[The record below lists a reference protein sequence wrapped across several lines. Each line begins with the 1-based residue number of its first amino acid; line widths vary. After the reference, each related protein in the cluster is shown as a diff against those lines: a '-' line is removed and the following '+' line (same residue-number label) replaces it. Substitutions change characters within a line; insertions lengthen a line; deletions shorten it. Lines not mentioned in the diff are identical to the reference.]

1 VQWYEA
7 TSKKLEVGHRYSH
20 QELIRL
26 LKSDYP
32 QMRNSSYHWAVC
44 GMLKSG
50 NLTKVARNVYVVQ
63 SEREKPTYHPAY
75 SDLAAKL
82 TAQIS
87 DKYPSVS
94 FTVFETALMNDFLN
108 HLVAQNTV
116 FIQVEKDV
124 SVFVFRFLQELG
136 YEHLLYKPKKA
147 DYALY
152 WEKDCIVVT
161 DMISEAP
168 LSASEPHEICLEKTL
183 VDMYCDKLI
192 SSAYSKSEYP
202 EVLKQAMETYHIE
215 PTKMMRYARRRGRED
230 EMKKILE
237 EIEDA
242 EA

>member
-1 VQWYEA
+1 MPWYEA

-20 QELIRL
+20 QELIEL

-32 QMRNSSYHWAVC
+32 HMRETSCHWAVC
-44 GMLKSG
+44 GMLKNG
-50 NLTKVARNVYVVQ
+50 AITKIARNVYVVQ
-63 SEREKPTYHPAY
+63 NEREKPVYRPAY
-75 SDLAAKL
+75 SELAAKL
-82 TAQIS
+82 IAQIS
-87 DKYPSVS
+87 DKFPSVH
-94 FTVFETALMNDFLN
+94 FTVFESALMNDFLN

-116 FIQVEKDV
+116 FVQAEKDI
-124 SVFVFRFLQELG
+124 SIFIFRFLQELG
-136 YEHLLYKPKKA
+136 YAHLLYKPNKA

-168 LSASEPHEICLEKTL
+168 LSASVPHEICLEKML

-215 PTKMMRYARRRGRED
+215 STKMMRYARRRGRED

-237 EIEDA
+237 EIEAA

>member
-1 VQWYEA
+1 MSE
-7 TSKKLEVGHRYSH
+7 
-20 QELIRL
+20 
-26 LKSDYP
+26 
-32 QMRNSSYHWAVC
+32 NSYHWAVC

-50 NLTKVARNVYVVQ
+50 NLTKVALNIYVVQ
-63 SEREKPTYHPAY
+63 NEREKLAYRPAY

-82 TAQIS
+82 MTQIS
-87 DKYPSVS
+87 EKYPSAH

-116 FIQVEKDV
+116 FVRVEKDI
-124 SVFVFRFLQELG
+124 SVFDFRFLQELG

-168 LSASEPHEICLEKTL
+168 LSASAPQEICLEKML

-202 EVLKQAMETYHIE
+202 EVL
-215 PTKMMRYARRRGRED
+215 
-230 EMKKILE
+230 
-237 EIEDA
+237 
-242 EA
+242 

>member
-1 VQWYEA
+1 MQWYEA

-63 SEREKPTYHPAY
+63 NEREKPLYRPA
-75 SDLAAKL
+75 
-82 TAQIS
+82 
-87 DKYPSVS
+87 YPSVC

-116 FIQVEKDV
+116 FIQVDKDV

-168 LSASEPHEICLEKTL
+168 LSATAPHEICLEKML

-215 PTKMMRYARRRGRED
+215 STKMMRYARRRGRED

>member
-1 VQWYEA
+1 MQWYKA
-7 TSKKLEVGHRYSH
+7 TSKKLEAGHRYSN
-20 QELIRL
+20 QELIKL

-32 QMRNSSYHWAVC
+32 HMRETSCHWAVC
-44 GMLKSG
+44 GMLKG
-50 NLTKVARNVYVVQ
+50 GDITKIARNVYVVQ
-63 SEREKPTYHPAY
+63 NLREKPVYRPTY
-75 SDLAAKL
+75 SELAAKL
-82 TAQIS
+82 IAQIS
-87 DKYPSVS
+87 DKFPSVH

-116 FIQVEKDV
+116 FVQAEKDI
-124 SVFVFRFLQELG
+124 SIFIFRFLQELG
-136 YEHLLYKPKKA
+136 YAHLLYKPNKA

-168 LSASEPHEICLEKTL
+168 LSASAPHEICLEKML

-215 PTKMMRYARRRGRED
+215 STKMMRYARRRGREN

-237 EIEDA
+237 ETEDA

>member
-1 VQWYEA
+1 MQWYEA
-7 TSKKLEVGHRYSH
+7 TSKKLEAGHRYSH

-32 QMRNSSYHWAVC
+32 QMRDNSYHWAVC

-50 NLTKVARNVYVVQ
+50 SITKVARNVYVVQ
-63 SEREKPTYHPAY
+63 NEREKPVYRPAY

-82 TAQIS
+82 IAQIS
-87 DKYPSVS
+87 DKYPSVH

-136 YEHLLYKPKKA
+136 YEHLLYKPNKA

-168 LSASEPHEICLEKTL
+168 LSASAPHEICLEKML
-183 VDMYCDKLI
+183 VDMY
-192 SSAYSKSEYP
+192 
-202 EVLKQAMETYHIE
+202 
-215 PTKMMRYARRRGRED
+215 
-230 EMKKILE
+230 
-237 EIEDA
+237 
-242 EA
+242 